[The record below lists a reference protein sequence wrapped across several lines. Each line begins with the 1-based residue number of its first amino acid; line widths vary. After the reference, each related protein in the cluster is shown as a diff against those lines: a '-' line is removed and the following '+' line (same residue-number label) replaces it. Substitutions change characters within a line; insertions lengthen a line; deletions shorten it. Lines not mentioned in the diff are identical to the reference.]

1 MIIIH
6 KGCDMSPE
14 SESDRIPTYVKGL
27 DERMEGGIPVGHVVL
42 LCGRAGSMKS
52 TLAFSIVWNAAKAR
66 GLRSIYISLE
76 VRADC
81 LLRQMGRFGM
91 DISGMDQIMLMD
103 LSKLRVSKELSIS
116 STQQDWMPA
125 ILRGITA
132 YRQNFGCDLVVIDS
146 LDALYT
152 LSAMENPRVKLYHFI
167 EGLRDLGLTVVLVSE
182 IRDQSANFGQFGVE
196 SFLADGIIHID
207 LAREGRSVGRY
218 IGIAKMRETN
228 HVQGYFPLI
237 ADKTGFRIVT
247 K

>member
-1 MIIIH
+1 M
-6 KGCDMSPE
+6 CPE
-14 SESDRIPTYVKGL
+14 AESDRIPTFVKGL
-27 DERMEGGIPVGHVVL
+27 DERMEGGIPVGHMVL
-42 LCGRAGSMKS
+42 ICGRAGSMKS
-52 TLAFSIVWNAAKAR
+52 TLAFNIVWNAAKAR
-66 GLRSIYISLE
+66 NLRSIFISLE
-76 VRADC
+76 VRADS
-81 LLRQMGRFGM
+81 LLRQMRKFGM
-91 DISGMDQIMLMD
+91 DITGMDQIMLMD
-103 LSKLRVSKELSIS
+103 LSKLRTSKELSIS

-125 ILRGITA
+125 ILRGIAA

-152 LSAMENPRVKLYHFI
+152 LSAIDNPRVKLYHFI
-167 EGLRDLGLTVVLVSE
+167 EGLRDLGLTALIVSE
-182 IRDQSANFGQFGVE
+182 MRDAENKFGQFGVE

-207 LAREGRSVGRY
+207 LAREGRSVGRF

>member
-1 MIIIH
+1 
-6 KGCDMSPE
+6 
-14 SESDRIPTYVKGL
+14 
-27 DERMEGGIPVGHVVL
+27 
-42 LCGRAGSMKS
+42 
-52 TLAFSIVWNAAKAR
+52 
-66 GLRSIYISLE
+66 
-76 VRADC
+76 
-81 LLRQMGRFGM
+81 
-91 DISGMDQIMLMD
+91 
-103 LSKLRVSKELSIS
+103 
-116 STQQDWMPA
+116 MPA

-182 IRDQSANFGQFGVE
+182 IRDNQANFGQFGVE

-218 IGIAKMRETN
+218 IGVAKMRETN

>member
-1 MIIIH
+1 M
-6 KGCDMSPE
+6 CPE
-14 SESDRIPTYVKGL
+14 NESDRIPTYVKGL

-42 LCGRAGSMKS
+42 VCGRAGSMKS

-66 GLRSIYISLE
+66 NLRSIYISLE

-81 LLRQMGRFGM
+81 LLRQMSRFGM
-91 DISGMDQIMLMD
+91 DITGMDQIMLMD

-152 LSAMENPRVKLYHFI
+152 LSAMDNPRVKLYHFI
-167 EGLRDLGLTVVLVSE
+167 EGLRDLGLTVLLVSE
-182 IRDQSANFGQFGVE
+182 MRDNQSLFGQFGVE

-207 LAREGRSVGRY
+207 LAREGRNVGRY
-218 IGIAKMRETN
+218 IGVAKMRETN

-237 ADKTGFRIVT
+237 ADRTGFRIVT